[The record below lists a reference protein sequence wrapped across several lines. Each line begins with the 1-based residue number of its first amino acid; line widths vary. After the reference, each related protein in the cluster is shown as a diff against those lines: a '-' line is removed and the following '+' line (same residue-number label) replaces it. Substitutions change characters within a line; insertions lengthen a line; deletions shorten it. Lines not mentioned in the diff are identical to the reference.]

1 MKIKIFE
8 VSPRSLLSLVVSL
21 KDLSVPTA
29 KSTDLTECLA
39 AMNLM
44 KNPRVWRGV
53 EEKASDNTMCFWDGF
68 FAKTTIIIMGI

>member
-1 MKIKIFE
+1 MKIQNILK
-8 VSPRSLLSLVVSL
+8 PPHSLLSLVVSL

-44 KNPRVWRGV
+44 KNPQVWRGV

-68 FAKTTIIIMGI
+68 LPRQRLSS